1 MEANKDIFVKV
12 WAFEMRYPAAGQL
25 CFGNDITI
33 SCTGTSCTVESKTP
47 KRISELK
54 KYADKVENMENE
66 RIERRKRCEKNTR
79 KYLES
84 IEE

>member
-1 MEANKDIFVKV
+1 MEANKDLLVKV
-12 WAFEMRYPAAGQL
+12 WAFEMRYPAAGEL
-25 CFGNDITI
+25 HFGNDIKI

-47 KRISELK
+47 KSISELK

-66 RIERRKRCEKNTR
+66 WTERRKRCEENTR